1 MSIFLSTLT
10 QTVFLFSLIIIGFIL
25 GKGKFIPEQSS
36 AVLAKFENTV
46 FLPALILGTFIENFT
61 LERLAAARNL
71 LLVSFAIAFV
81 TMPIAIGIS
90 KCLAKDKFTR
100 NIYTYGLVFSNFGF
114 MGNAV
119 VKALFPE
126 LFFEYL
132 LYTLPL
138 WILIYLWGVPVLLIA
153 GSGEQQSM
161 KDRLKAFANPMLVA
175 MLIGMII
182 GLTGIKLPQWTANM
196 VSSLGACMSP
206 VAMLLTGV
214 TVSKIQL
221 KKTFIDFRL
230 YLISAIRLLVLPLV
244 FIFAARFIP
253 FTETVFTCAACALAM
268 PLGLSPVVVPSAYGK
283 DTSTAAGLSV
293 VSHLLSCIT
302 IPVVFMLVR

>member
-10 QTVFLFSLIIIGFIL
+10 QTVFLFSLIIIGYVL

-36 AVLAKFENTV
+36 AVLAKFENIV
-46 FLPALILGTFIENFT
+46 FLPALILGTFVENFT
-61 LERLAAARNL
+61 VERLADARDL
-71 LLVSFAIAFV
+71 LLMSFAIAFA
-81 TMPIAIGIS
+81 TIPIAIGIS
-90 KCLAKDKFTR
+90 KLFIKDKYTQ

-119 VKALFPE
+119 VSALFPE

-132 LYTLPL
+132 LYTLPQ

-161 KDRLKAFANPMLVA
+161 KDRIKAFANPMLVA
-175 MLIGMII
+175 MVIGMII

-214 TVSKIQL
+214 TISKIQL
-221 KKTFIDFRL
+221 KKTFKDFRL
-230 YLISAIRLLVLPLV
+230 YLISTIRLVVVPLV
-244 FIFAARFIP
+244 FIFIAKFIP
-253 FTETVFTCAACALAM
+253 FTNTVFTCAVCALAM

-283 DTSTAAGLSV
+283 DTSVAAGLTV

-302 IPVVFMLVR
+302 IPAVFIFIQ

>member
-10 QTVFLFSLIIIGFIL
+10 QTVFLFSLIIIGYVL
-25 GKGKFIPEQSS
+25 GKGRFIPEQSS

-61 LERLAAARNL
+61 VERLAAAKDL
-71 LLVSFAIAFV
+71 LLVSFAIGFI
-81 TMPIAIGIS
+81 TMPLAIGIS
-90 KCLAKDKFTR
+90 KCLAKDKYTQ

-119 VKALFPE
+119 VSVIFPE

-153 GSGEQQSM
+153 GSGQKQSM
-161 KDRLKAFANPMLVA
+161 KDRVKAFANPMLIA

-182 GLTGIKLPQWTANM
+182 GLTEICLPKWTSNV

-221 KKTFIDFRL
+221 KQTFMDFRL
-230 YLISAIRLLVLPLV
+230 YLISLIRLLVIPLI

-253 FTETVFTCAACALAM
+253 FPDTVFTCAICALAM

-302 IPVVFMLVR
+302 IPIIFMLVR

>member
-10 QTVFLFSLIIIGFIL
+10 QTVFLFSLIIIGYVL

-36 AVLAKFENTV
+36 AVLAKFENIV
-46 FLPALILGTFIENFT
+46 FLPALILGTFVENFT
-61 LERLAAARNL
+61 VERLAAARDL
-71 LLVSFAIAFV
+71 LLMSFAIAFA
-81 TMPIAIGIS
+81 TIPIAIGIS
-90 KCLAKDKFTR
+90 KLFIKDKYTQ

-119 VKALFPE
+119 VSALFPE

-161 KDRLKAFANPMLVA
+161 KDRIKAFANPMLVA
-175 MLIGMII
+175 MVIGMII

-214 TVSKIQL
+214 TISKIQM
-221 KKTFIDFRL
+221 KKTFKDFRL
-230 YLISAIRLLVLPLV
+230 YLISAIRLVVVPLV
-244 FIFAARFIP
+244 FIFIARFIP
-253 FTETVFTCAACALAM
+253 FTNTVFTCAVCALAM
-268 PLGLSPVVVPSAYGK
+268 PLGLSPVVVTSAYGK
-283 DTSTAAGLSV
+283 DTSVAAGQTV

-302 IPVVFMLVR
+302 IPAVFMFIQ

>member
-1 MSIFLSTLT
+1 MSVFLSTLT
-10 QTVFLFSLIIIGFIL
+10 QTVFLFSLIIIGFVL

-61 LERLAAARNL
+61 VERLAAARNL
-71 LLVSFAIAFV
+71 LFVSFAIAFV
-81 TMPIAIGIS
+81 SIPIAIGIS
-90 KCLAKDKFTR
+90 KILAKDKYTQ

-126 LFFEYL
+126 MFFEYL

-138 WILIYLWGVPVLLIA
+138 WIIIYLWGVPVLLIA
-153 GSGEQQSM
+153 GSGEQQSL
-161 KDRLKAFANPMLVA
+161 KDRAKAFANPMLTA

-182 GLTGIKLPQWTANM
+182 GLAEIKLPQWASNM
-196 VSSLGACMSP
+196 VSSLGDCMSP

-214 TVSKIQL
+214 TVSKIRL
-221 KKTFIDFRL
+221 GKTFRDYRL
-230 YLISAIRLLVLPLV
+230 YVISLIRLLAFPLLFVLL
-244 FIFAARFIP
+244 ARFIP
-253 FTETVFTCAACALAM
+253 FADTVFTCAACALAM
-268 PLGLSPVVVPSAYGK
+268 PLGLSPVVVPAAYGK

-293 VSHLLSCIT
+293 VSHLLSCIS
-302 IPVVFMLVR
+302 IPIVFMLVQ